1 MSIIVKSSS
10 LHGAGVYTTAPIA
23 KGTRVLEYTGPRLT
37 RKQTDGMYSDNEV
50 TYLFTMDDN
59 ETVIDGFG
67 MAAFVNHS
75 CDPNCESDQID
86 NRIYIIA
93 LRDLAAGEELLY
105 DYCLWDGEPDDEA
118 PCYCGS
124 ANCRGTMYSEEEIE
138 RQKKLVARQKRKQA
152 KARGSSKRG
161 SSKRGSSKLG
171 SLKKEAAKKKK
182 LVRSKR

>member
-1 MSIIVKSSS
+1 VRRDAVAHNSNQDIRAHFMSIIVKSSS
-10 LHGAGVYTTAPIA
+10 LHGAGVYTTKAIP

-37 RKQTDGMYSDNEV
+37 RKETDGMYSDNEV

-86 NRIYIIA
+86 DRIYIIS

-105 DYCLWDGEPDDEA
+105 DYCLWDGEPDDKA
-118 PCYCGS
+118 PCYCGGP
-124 ANCRGTMYSEEEIE
+124 NCRGTMYSEEEIE
-138 RQKKLVARQKRKQA
+138 RQRKLVERQKKKRA
-152 KARGSSKRG
+152 KAR
-161 SSKRGSSKLG
+161 
-171 SLKKEAAKKKK
+171 EAARKKKP
-182 LVRSKR
+182 VRARK

>member
-10 LHGAGVYTTAPIA
+10 LHGAGVYTTTAIP

-105 DYCLWDGEPDDEA
+105 DYCLWDGEPDDKA

-138 RQKKLVARQKRKQA
+138 RQRKLVERQKRK
-152 KARGSSKRG
+152 KARSK
-161 SSKRGSSKLG
+161 SKDRLSAN
-171 SLKKEAAKKKK
+171 KKPAHA
-182 LVRSKR
+182 RR

>member
-1 MSIIVKSSS
+1 MTLIVKSSS
-10 LHGAGVYTTAPIA
+10 LHGAGVYTTSPVK

-37 RKQTDGMYSDNEV
+37 RKETDGMYADNEV

-86 NRIYIIA
+86 KSIWIIA
-93 LRDLAAGEELLY
+93 LRDIGAGEELTY
-105 DYCLWDGEPDDEA
+105 DYCLWDGEPGDEA
-118 PCYCGS
+118 PCYCGA

-138 RQKKLVARQKRKQA
+138 RQKKLLRQQERKRAAKRKRRKSG
-152 KARGSSKRG
+152 KA
-161 SSKRGSSKLG
+161 
-171 SLKKEAAKKKK
+171 AA
-182 LVRSKR
+182 